1 MVPQSFVTGILR
13 RRNGNKGL
21 WLHWKRAWLL
31 KSSFLWWFQVFQLQ
45 VNNGIPIKS
54 WFDDPS
60 DHALISL
67 LPFLESLVD
76 ADDVRPIIAK
86 RFGNKE

>member
-1 MVPQSFVTGILR
+1 M
-13 RRNGNKGL
+13 
-21 WLHWKRAWLL
+21 
-31 KSSFLWWFQVFQLQ
+31 
-45 VNNGIPIKS
+45 NNGIPIKS

-60 DHALISL
+60 DCALISL

-86 RFGNKE
+86 KFGNKE